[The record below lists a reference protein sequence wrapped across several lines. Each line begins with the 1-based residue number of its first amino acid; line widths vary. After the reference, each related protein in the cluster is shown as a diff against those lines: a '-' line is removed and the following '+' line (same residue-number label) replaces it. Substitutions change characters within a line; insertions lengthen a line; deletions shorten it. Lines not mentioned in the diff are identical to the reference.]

1 MTSVLEKE
9 EIMLASEGGAELDCE
24 SLSLDSK
31 LLKSYFLQ
39 PGVFRYMP
47 IITALER
54 LRQED

>member
-1 MTSVLEKE
+1 VLEKE